1 MFTNPLRSSPGVG
14 EVVTL
19 AFASRLAATKHDNPQ
34 FWGVFQS
41 EVNKPLDIML
51 ASGVISV
58 A

>member
-1 MFTNPLRSSPGVG
+1 MQRRKVG
-14 EVVTL
+14 E
-19 AFASRLAATKHDNPQ
+19 FANITGLSRLAATYYDIPQ
-34 FWGVFQS
+34 FWGVFQI